1 MPGSLLDYAEKQKK
15 GVPKSLDTIRDV
27 DVVVESYEQRE
38 GDYGAY
44 AVMDVEMPSGE
55 MVLVQTGANLVM
67 DALHH
72 AQEANDFPVEA
83 RFTKSGRTWLIE

>member
-1 MPGSLLDYAEKQKK
+1 
-15 GVPKSLDTIRDV
+15 
-27 DVVVESYEQRE
+27 
-38 GDYGAY
+38 
-44 AVMDVEMPSGE
+44 MDVEMPSGE